1 MLEHFAC
8 LPEGIER
15 YVVLREHSV
24 CMFDCV
30 ISQKGFYV
38 FLFFC
43 CVKAVLS
50 LHLHDFNVI
59 VIRFTLFDLY
69 EKSRDTVCK
78 TFCKMGRW

>member
-1 MLEHFAC
+1 MQFSKNVVALFVLTVIVTYSVPLFSSAPSVLEHFAC

-38 FLFFC
+38 FLFF
-43 CVKAVLS
+43 VV
-50 LHLHDFNVI
+50 
-59 VIRFTLFDLY
+59 
-69 EKSRDTVCK
+69 
-78 TFCKMGRW
+78 